1 MDHLDALADRARDG
15 DQEAWQA
22 FVVESYDAVRRM
34 CAAMVDRQ
42 SAEDLAQET
51 FARSVRAL
59 ARFRGECPAR
69 AWILSIAYRV
79 CVDELRTLTRRRR
92 HQAVGAG
99 GIDAGHRPTP
109 DIADQ
114 VAVDDL
120 ISRLEPDRRAAFVLT
135 QMLGMSYAAAA
146 AVCACPPG
154 TIRSRVARARGD
166 LIAMTGTDGVGRQ
179 A

>member
-15 DQEAWQA
+15 DQEAWEA

-34 CAAMVDRQ
+34 CTAMVDRQ
-42 SAEDLAQET
+42 SSEDLAQET

-59 ARFRGECPAR
+59 AGFRGECPAR

-92 HQAVGAG
+92 HEAAN
-99 GIDAGHRPTP
+99 AWRANPGHRPAP
-109 DIADQ
+109 DVADQ

-120 ISRLEPDRRAAFVLT
+120 ISHLEPDRRAAFVLT
-135 QMLGMSYAAAA
+135 QMLGMSYSEAAS
-146 AVCACPPG
+146 VCACPPG
-154 TIRSRVARARGD
+154 TVRSRVARARGD
-166 LIAMTGTDGVGRQ
+166 LVAMTDVEGVGRQ